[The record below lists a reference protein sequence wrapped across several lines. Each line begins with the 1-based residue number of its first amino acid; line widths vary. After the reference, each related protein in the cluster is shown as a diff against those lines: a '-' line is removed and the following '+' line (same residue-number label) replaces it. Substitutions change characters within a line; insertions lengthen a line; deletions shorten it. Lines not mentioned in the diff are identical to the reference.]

1 MTTWEIGK
9 QIEKV
14 MEEGAKAA
22 EKEIEQA
29 ARLMMGKSAI
39 AEELLDVNSI
49 TYHHSFEEQKAA
61 WGKLI
66 NWKGVIIR

>member
-22 EKEIEQA
+22 DKEIEQL
-29 ARLMMGKSAI
+29 ARLEMGKTAI
-39 AEELLDVNSI
+39 AESILDASSI
-49 TYHHSFEEQKAA
+49 SCHRSFEEQKAA
-61 WGKLI
+61 WAKLI

>member
-22 EKEIEQA
+22 DA
-29 ARLMMGKSAI
+29 
-39 AEELLDVNSI
+39 ELLQLIAIEHDVCN
-49 TYHHSFEEQKAA
+49 SFEEQKAA
-61 WGKLI
+61 WAKLI